1 MDAME
6 ELLYVGK
13 SVPRK
18 DGPDKATGRAQYT
31 VDITLPGMLCG
42 KILRSPLPHARIL
55 RIDTAK
61 AERLPG
67 VKAIVTAKDSL
78 KIKHGFV
85 ETPRYPADQYPI
97 AVDRVLYVGEEVAG
111 VAAIDESVAEEALRL
126 IEVEYEE
133 LPAVFDVEAAMK
145 PDAPEV
151 HPSHPKVH
159 DPYKNIGG
167 KTETAW
173 GDIEAGFRDS
183 YLVREDRFVSQLRT
197 HAYMEPQVT
206 LASYDYSGK
215 LNVWTS
221 GMGVFLKRAKLAK
234 TLGLPFG
241 RVRVLKSY
249 VGGAF
254 GGKVDLF
261 NHEYIASLLSM
272 KCHLPV
278 KIVYNR
284 EEVFKFARHGQPLI
298 MDIKTG
304 VARDGTLIAQYIRTI
319 NDSGG
324 YRGSG
329 VVVIFLAWGYGMLP
343 YRVPNLKYEGYS
355 IYTNNTLHC
364 PQRGHGAPQM
374 RFALESQMDMLAEEL
389 SIDPIEIRLRNA
401 RKPGEIL
408 PNEDP
413 VKNYGLIE
421 CIQEAARATEFNN
434 KYGKAKRERE
444 KTSKIKHGIGM
455 GVSSYMGGSLIY
467 PNSSSVI
474 VKLNDDASVSLI
486 TGALD
491 VGQGA
496 ETILCQIVAEELSVP
511 MEDIQV
517 IAADTETTTQ
527 DIGSWI
533 SGLTYVTGNAAK
545 RAGESAMRK
554 LLEVAAQELDA
565 DVADLEAKNKEIF
578 VKRAPE
584 RKISYANA
592 LTASITKRDGDTIVG
607 EGHFRTIKDVP
618 IHPSLAT
625 AKGRWSENYASDAQ
639 VAEVEVDTETGMVR
653 VVKATM
659 AHDCGFP
666 VNPQLVEGQIDGQIS
681 MAQGHALTEEV
692 LVKEGHIINPSF
704 LEYKI
709 PCALDMVE
717 NEQIHVITE
726 AYVKG
731 RPFDTKEV
739 GEGHVSGILAA
750 IANAVYDA
758 TGVRIKELPI
768 YPHKI
773 LDGLADKG
781 ALKK

>member
-1 MDAME
+1 MNGTDGPMNSAE
-6 ELLYVGK
+6 QLLYVGK
-13 SVPRK
+13 PVRRK

-42 KILRSPLPHARIL
+42 KILRCPLPHARIL
-55 RIDTAK
+55 GIDTSK

-67 VKAIVTAKDSL
+67 VKAVVTAKDSL

-97 AVDRVLYVGEEVAG
+97 AVDRVRYVGEEVAG
-111 VAAIDESVAEEALRL
+111 VAAIDEATADEALRL
-126 IEVEYEE
+126 IEIEYEE
-133 LPAVFDVEAAMK
+133 LPAIFDVEEAMK
-145 PDAPEV
+145 PGAPEI
-151 HPSHPKVH
+151 HPTHPKVAE
-159 DPYKNIGG
+159 PYMNIGG
-167 KTETAW
+167 KTETGW

-183 YLVREDRFVSQLRT
+183 YLVRQDRFVSQLRT

-206 LASYDYSGK
+206 VASFDYARK

-221 GMGVFLKRAKLAK
+221 GMGVFLKRAKLAR

-241 RVRVLKSY
+241 GVRVLKSY

-278 KIVYNR
+278 KIVYTR
-284 EEVFKFARHGQPLI
+284 EDVFKFARHGQPLI
-298 MDIKTG
+298 MEIKTG
-304 VARDGTLIAQYIRTI
+304 VARDGTLVAQKIRTI

-329 VVVIFLAWGYGMLP
+329 VVVIFLSWGYGILP
-343 YRVPNLKYEGYS
+343 YRIPNLKYEGYS
-355 IYTNNTLHC
+355 VYTNNTLHC

-374 RFALESQMDMLAEEL
+374 RFALESQLDMIAEEL
-389 SIDPIEIRLRNA
+389 NVDPIDIRLRNA
-401 RKPGEIL
+401 REPGEIL
-408 PNEDP
+408 PNGDSL
-413 VKNYGLIE
+413 KNYGLIE
-421 CIQEAARATEFNN
+421 CIRQAAAASDFKS
-434 KYGKAKRERE
+434 KYGRAKREKERS
-444 KTSKIKHGIGM
+444 SKIKHGIGM

-491 VGQGA
+491 LGQGP
-496 ETILCQIVAEELSVP
+496 ETILSQIVAEELGVP

-517 IAADTETTTQ
+517 LAADTETTTQ

-545 RAGESAMRK
+545 RAAENAMKK

-565 DVADLEAKNKEIF
+565 EVADLEARNKEIY

-584 RKISYANA
+584 RRITYADVIA
-592 LTASITKRDGDTIVG
+592 ASIAKRDGDTIIG
-607 EGHFRTIKDVP
+607 EGHFRTVKDVP
-618 IHPSLAT
+618 THPSLAT
-625 AKGRWSENYASDAQ
+625 AKGRWSDNYASDAQ
-639 VAEVEVDTETGMVR
+639 VAEVEVDIETGMVK
-653 VVKATM
+653 VIKATM

-666 VNPQLVEGQIDGQIS
+666 INPQLVEGQIDGQIS

-692 LVKEGHIINPSF
+692 LVHDGHIINPSF

-709 PCALDMVE
+709 PCALDMIE

-726 AYVKG
+726 Q
-731 RPFDTKEV
+731 
-739 GEGHVSGILAA
+739 
-750 IANAVYDA
+750 YDE
-758 TGVRIKELPI
+758 REYL
-768 YPHKI
+768 
-773 LDGLADKG
+773 
-781 ALKK
+781 

>member
-1 MDAME
+1 MDVLE

-18 DGPDKATGRAQYT
+18 DGPVKATGRAEYT
-31 VDITLPGMLCG
+31 VDIVLPGMLCG
-42 KILRSPLPHARIL
+42 KVLRSPYPHAKIL
-55 RIDTAK
+55 RVDVSK

-67 VKAIVTAKDSL
+67 VKAVVTAKDSL

-97 AVDRVLYVGEEVAG
+97 AVDRVRYVGEEIAG
-111 VAAIDESVAEEALRL
+111 VAAIDESIAEEALRL
-126 IEVEYEE
+126 IEVEYEQ
-133 LPAVFDVEAAMK
+133 LPAIFDVEEAMK
-145 PDAPEV
+145 LDAPEI
-151 HPSHPKVH
+151 HPSHPKVP

-173 GDIEAGFRDS
+173 GDVEKAFAES
-183 YLVREDRFVSQLRT
+183 HLVREDRFVSQLRT
-197 HAYMEPQVT
+197 HAYMEPQATV
-206 LASYDYSGK
+206 ASYDYSGK

-221 GMGVFLKRAKLAK
+221 GMGVFLKRAKLAR
-234 TLGLPFG
+234 TLGLPAG

-261 NHEYIASLLSM
+261 HHEYIASLLSM

-278 KIVYNR
+278 KIVYSR

-298 MDIKTG
+298 MYIKTG
-304 VARDGTLIAQYIRTI
+304 VARDGTLLAQQIRTI

-329 VVVIFLAWGYGMLP
+329 VVVIFLAWGYGMIP
-343 YRVPNLKYEGYS
+343 YRVPNLRYEGYS

-389 SIDPIEIRLRNA
+389 GIDPIEIRLRNA
-401 RKPGEIL
+401 RQPGEIL
-408 PNEDP
+408 PNGDP
-413 VKNYGLIE
+413 LKNYGLVE
-421 CIQEAARATEFNN
+421 CIHEVTRVTDF
-434 KYGKAKRERE
+434 KSRHGKAKRESE
-444 KTSKIKHGIGM
+444 KDSKIKRGIGI
-455 GVSSYMGGSLIY
+455 GVSSYMSGSLIY

-474 VKLNDDASVSLI
+474 VKFNDDATVSLI

-491 VGQGA
+491 LGQGP
-496 ETILCQIVAEELSVP
+496 ETILCQIVAEELGVP
-511 MEDIQV
+511 MDDIQ
-517 IAADTETTTQ
+517 IFAADTETTTQ
-527 DIGSWI
+527 DLGSWI

-545 RAGESAMRK
+545 RAAESAMHK
-554 LLEVAAQELDA
+554 LLEVAAEELDA
-565 DVADLEAKNKEIF
+565 DVKDLEAKNKEIF
-578 VKRAPE
+578 VKRSPD
-584 RKISYANA
+584 RKISYAA
-592 LTASITKRDGDTIVG
+592 AIAASIAKRDGDTIIG
-607 EGHFRTIKDVP
+607 EGHFRTVKDVP
-618 IHPSLAT
+618 THPSLAT
-625 AKGRWSENYASDAQ
+625 AKGRWSDNYASDAQ

-653 VVKATM
+653 VVKATI

-666 VNPQLVEGQIDGQIS
+666 INPQLVEGQIDGQIS
-681 MAQGHALTEEV
+681 MAQGHALSEEV
-692 LVKEGHIINPSF
+692 LVKDGHIINPSF

-726 AYVKG
+726 SYVKG
-731 RPFDTKEV
+731 RHYDTKEV
-739 GEGHVSGILAA
+739 GEGHVSSILAA

-758 TGVRIKELPI
+758 TGVRVKELPI
-768 YPHKI
+768 YPYKI
-773 LDGLADKG
+773 VE
-781 ALKK
+781 ALEKKE

>member
-1 MDAME
+1 ME

-13 SVPRK
+13 PVPRK
-18 DGPDKATGRAQYT
+18 DGPDKATGRAHYT
-31 VDITLPGMLCG
+31 VDIALPGMLCG
-42 KILRSPLPHARIL
+42 KILRSPHPHAKIL
-55 RIDTAK
+55 GIDTSK

-97 AVDRVLYVGEEVAG
+97 AVDRVRYVGEEIAG
-111 VAAIDESVAEEALRL
+111 VAAIDEPTAEEALRL
-126 IEVEYEE
+126 IEVEYEQ
-133 LPAVFDVEAAMK
+133 LPAVFDVEAAMGL
-145 PDAPEV
+145 DAPEV
-151 HPSHPKVH
+151 HPSHPKVA

-173 GDIEAGFRDS
+173 GDVEAAFRDS
-183 YLVREDRFVSQLRT
+183 YLIREDRFVSQLRT

-206 LASYDYSGK
+206 VASYDYSGK

-221 GMGVFLKRAKLAK
+221 GMGVFLKRAKLAR

-241 RVRVLKSY
+241 RVRVLKSW

-261 NHEYIASLLSM
+261 HHEYIASLLSM
-272 KCHLPV
+272 KSHLPV
-278 KIVYNR
+278 KIVYTR

-298 MDIKTG
+298 MEIKTG
-304 VARDGTLIAQYIRTI
+304 VARDGTLLAQYIRTV

-343 YRVPNLKYEGYS
+343 YRIPNLKYEGYS

-389 SIDPIEIRLRNA
+389 GIDPIEIRLRNA

-408 PNEDP
+408 PNGDP
-413 VKNYGLIE
+413 LKNYGLIE
-421 CIQEAARATEFNN
+421 CIHEAAKATDFRK
-434 KYGKAKRERE
+434 KYGKAKRELE
-444 KTSKIKHGIGM
+444 KGSKIKHGIGM

-474 VKLNDDASVSLI
+474 VKLNDDATVSLI

-491 VGQGA
+491 IGQGA
-496 ETILCQIVAEELSVP
+496 ETILCQIVAEELAIP

-517 IAADTETTTQ
+517 LAADTETTTQ

-545 RAGESAMRK
+545 SAAENAMKK

-565 DVADLEAKNKEIF
+565 DVKDLEAKNKEIF
-578 VKRAPE
+578 VKRSPE
-584 RKISYANA
+584 RKITYANA
-592 LTASITKRDGDTIVG
+592 IAASIAKRDGDTIIG
-607 EGHFRTIKDVP
+607 EGHCRTVKDVP
-618 IHPSLAT
+618 VHPSLAT
-625 AKGRWSENYASDAQ
+625 AKGRWSDNYASDAQ

-666 VNPQLVEGQIDGQIS
+666 INPQLVEGQIDGQIS

-692 LVKEGHIINPSF
+692 LVREGHIINPSF
-704 LEYKI
+704 LEYKL

-758 TGVRIKELPI
+758 TGVRVKALPI

-773 LDGLADKG
+773 VRGLEGKG
-781 ALKK
+781 QPKK